1 MESQTVFRPTVVIGL
16 GGTGHR
22 AVLKL
27 KRRFINA
34 YGSVPPI
41 IRFLSIDTTEN
52 VEQTEHADDGRVIT
66 LEPGIER
73 HVISVATPA
82 SYVNGTYDYIDT
94 WWPSNIPVQAITAG
108 AGQVRARGR
117 LALFARSRNIFT
129 AINKAIN
136 DVRQIKNQKLA
147 YREEFRVSD
156 RGGVEVYIVS
166 SLAGGTGS
174 GMFLDIA
181 FIARSF
187 VDALSNITG
196 VFVMPGVFSRFPGT
210 ALVKPNAY
218 AALKE
223 IERFSKLAATDSF
236 SIHYGIHQLEVK
248 QPPFDLI
255 YLIDNVNEAGR
266 IVTSL
271 YEILEVV
278 AAGIYVQIG
287 SQIGIDADNT
297 IDNIKTHLSVS
308 GTIRGRSVNYCSF
321 GVASLALPVREY
333 ETMKVHDA
341 RKLLSDDLL
350 NGVVSDTELETDV
363 VRFISDNRLREDN
376 ADALIDALSEYE
388 GRGSLRFPMPFGQ
401 IKYDST
407 AAATIKQVRDT
418 HVGTAERLI
427 TQGIEGNYKRILE
440 NSMRAIDQWWEQVI
454 NRTNGLNY
462 AQRFAEKLN
471 AKLEWYQSMM
481 DNEAKE
487 ENERLKSLNFDA
499 YEEQVKQAGNA
510 FLNRAN
516 KVRAACE
523 NYKGM
528 VDRQLDIFL
537 QAARRQKAAEVY
549 NALRTHLEQS
559 VIVRSARIRANLE
572 STLKAFETLYLDMMT
587 NRGSESPFE
596 HVVRFSP
603 EHTRPSLNGED
614 FFQWY
619 RLSYGTVSI
628 WADVRNDNVQN
639 QIMEYVS
646 ERYRVL
652 ADQSIDEILR
662 ASGPENISHDL
673 NQLNN
678 LAVPLWRYDEDKIG
692 TRNRIDEFYY
702 YGVENA
708 NSTVLADTEI
718 QAKVP
723 RGTTAPGLA
732 STGDPKRITLFR
744 IKIGVPLFGLQE
756 ILEMERAYKDPNR
769 TVSTH
774 VHRAWESFPDL
785 IPPLVESDAL
795 RWFSIALAPEPFD
808 LITRRG
814 ELYYVHSEAAKET
827 QQGQLVLGMGRL
839 NAFHAFEM
847 NRDVR
852 KEVEGKIHDVVRTT
866 SQDEIVKTLSEYVNS
881 LLKQLSGTQV
891 DNSTKEHLEGEIKSV
906 ASFIEL
912 LSTSS

>member
-1 MESQTVFRPTVVIGL
+1 MGSQAVFRPTVVIGL
-16 GGTGHR
+16 GGTGNG
-22 AVLKL
+22 AILKL

-52 VEQTEHADDGRVIT
+52 VEHTEHADDGRVVT
-66 LEPGIER
+66 LDPGIER
-73 HVISVATPA
+73 HDISIANPA

-117 LALFARSRNIFT
+117 LALFARSRNIIT
-129 AINKAIN
+129 AINRAI
-136 DVRQIKNQKLA
+136 DGVRQIKNQKLA

-196 VFVMPGVFSRFPGT
+196 VFIMPGGFRRFPGT

-223 IERFSKLAATDSF
+223 IERFSNLAARDSF
-236 SIHYGIHQLEVK
+236 SIDYGIHKLEVTR
-248 QPPFDLI
+248 PPFDLS
-255 YLIDNVNEAGR
+255 YLIDNVNQAGR

-271 YEILEVV
+271 HDILEAV
-278 AAGIYVQIG
+278 ATGIYVLIN
-287 SQIGIDADNT
+287 SQIGIDADN
-297 IDNIKTHLSVS
+297 IVDNLKTHLSVS
-308 GTIRGRSVNYCSF
+308 GTIRGRSANYCSF
-321 GVASLALPVREY
+321 GVASLALPVKEY

-350 NGVVSDTELETDV
+350 NGVISDSELETDV
-363 VRFISDNRLREDN
+363 VRFISDNRLHEDD
-376 ADALIDALSEYE
+376 ADDLIDALREYE
-388 GRGSLRFPMPFGQ
+388 GSGSLRFSMPPGK
-401 IKYDST
+401 IKYDRT
-407 AAATIKQVRDT
+407 AAATLKQLRDT
-418 HVGTAERLI
+418 YVSKAERLI
-427 TQGIEGNYKRILE
+427 TQGIEANYKRILA
-440 NSMRAIDQWWEQVI
+440 NSLRAIDQWWEQVI
-454 NRTNGLNY
+454 NCTNGLIY

-481 DNEAKE
+481 KNEAKE
-487 ENERLKSLNFDA
+487 ENERLKSLNFEA
-499 YEEQVKQAGNA
+499 CEEQIKQAGNA
-510 FLNRAN
+510 FFNRAN
-516 KVRAACE
+516 RVRAACE
-523 NYKGM
+523 NYKGT

-537 QAARRQKAAEVY
+537 QAARRQMAAELY

-559 VIVRSARIRANLE
+559 VIVRSARIRVNLE
-572 STLKAFETLYLDMMT
+572 LTLKAFERLYLDVT
-587 NRGSESPFE
+587 TDRGSESAFE
-596 HVVRFSP
+596 YVVSFSP
-603 EHTRPSLNGED
+603 EHNRPTLNGED

-619 RLSYGTVSI
+619 RLRYGTVSS
-628 WADVRNDNVQN
+628 WADVRNENVQH

-646 ERYRVL
+646 ERYRPL

-662 ASGPENISHDL
+662 ANGPENISHDL

-692 TRNRIDEFYY
+692 IWNEVNEFYY

-708 NSTVLADTEI
+708 NSTVLTDAEI

-732 STGDPKRITLFR
+732 STGDPKRITLFK
-744 IKIGVPLFGLQE
+744 IKIGVPLFALQDMQ
-756 ILEMERAYKDPNR
+756 EMERAYKDPDR

-785 IPPLVESDAL
+785 IPPAVESDAL

-814 ELYYVHSEAAKET
+814 EFYYIHSEAEKET
-827 QQGQLVLGMGRL
+827 QGGQLVLGKGRL
-839 NAFHAFEM
+839 NAFRAFEM

-852 KEVEGKIHDVVRTT
+852 KEVEEKIRDVVRTVGH
-866 SQDEIVKTLSEYVNS
+866 DESVKILRGYADKLVQQLSEA
-881 LLKQLSGTQV
+881 QV
-891 DNSTKEHLEGEIKSV
+891 DNSTKEHLEAEIKSL

-912 LSTSS
+912 LSTIR